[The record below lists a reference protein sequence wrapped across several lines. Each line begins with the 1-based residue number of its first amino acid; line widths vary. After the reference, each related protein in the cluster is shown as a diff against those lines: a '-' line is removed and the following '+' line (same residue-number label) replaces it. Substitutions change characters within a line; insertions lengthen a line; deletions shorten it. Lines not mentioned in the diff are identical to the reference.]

1 MCCDGFICV
10 EYVTHMDIFAE
21 IMGIDNSSMGL
32 FYALDS
38 SQTHLVTDTT
48 HYFFFESSNS
58 T

>member
-1 MCCDGFICV
+1 
-10 EYVTHMDIFAE
+10 MDIFAE
-21 IMGIDNSSMGL
+21 IIGIDNWSMGL

-38 SQTHLVTDTT
+38 SQKHLVTDMT